1 VNGESRLVTRLHR
14 SGDSSLTTHGS
25 LFKVNDQMNKNAQR
39 LRRAV
44 RSRAKIRELK
54 VLRLSV
60 HRTPQH
66 IYAQIFDADSK
77 VLAVAST
84 LQKDVREGLKGTGN
98 ATAAAAVGKAIAEK
112 AKAAGITQVAFDRSG
127 FKYHGRIKALA
138 DAARENG
145 LEF

>member
-1 VNGESRLVTRLHR
+1 
-14 SGDSSLTTHGS
+14 
-25 LFKVNDQMNKNAQR
+25 MNKNSQR

-44 RSRAKIRELK
+44 RARAKIRELK
-54 VLRLSV
+54 ALRLSV

-66 IYAQIFDADSK
+66 IYAQIFDPQSK
-77 VLAVAST
+77 VLAAAST
-84 LQKDVREGLKGTGN
+84 LQKDVRGDLKTTGN
-98 ATAAAAVGKAIAEK
+98 IAAAAAVGKAIAER
-112 AKAAGITQVAFDRSG
+112 AKAAGISQVAFDRSG